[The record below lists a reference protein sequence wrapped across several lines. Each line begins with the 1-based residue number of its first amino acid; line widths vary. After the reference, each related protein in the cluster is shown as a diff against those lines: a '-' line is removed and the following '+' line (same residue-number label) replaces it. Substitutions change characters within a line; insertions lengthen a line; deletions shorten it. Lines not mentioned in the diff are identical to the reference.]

1 MELNNLIL
9 VIIGPILA
17 GLIVFKPGWFWSI
30 LISTLIISFGV
41 MFQGYALLDE
51 YYAGWMVV
59 GAVIAWGMGRVK
71 WKGGRACSFHEILFI
86 LLVSYLII
94 ESIRG
99 LVTLQD
105 WRLLR
110 YVIYFSLIGLISLT
124 LGRLDFPIPTFKQI
138 LLVITGSGFAY
149 LALYLAHGVY
159 FEQTLGIGRLGKF
172 AMQGNY
178 WSGSAYAM
186 FFLSV
191 STPAAVLLYGDR
203 SRNLR
208 AIGLAFL
215 VTAIIVASYFDSR
228 IGLSCLIF
236 FLAVAAIIQVSLK
249 KIATSGIFLVMII
262 CAYFLWAIPI
272 DIVLARIIIFT
283 DTLKTSLSS
292 HGGGINVFNDHWR
305 PSNFIANLIA
315 ISSGLLEAVNSFKD
329 SMLFI
334 VDPRGSDVDRSQQLL
349 ASLSHLWQH
358 LSQGDIIRFFF
369 GDGMYQ
375 HRQTLIPDLV
385 KLGAPISTSGL
396 VRPTGIALFLTDMG
410 LIGFILLAGN
420 FIATAYAIHV
430 MARGASVGKT
440 VLWYM
445 TLLFAFIW
453 IFISNIFDICL
464 FFFIIM
470 PSGLLI
476 QLVRRAAE
484 KAEVPQGQSSS
495 IRHEI
500 KA

>member
-1 MELNNLIL
+1 MEWHNLIL

-41 MFQGYALLDE
+41 MFQGYALIDE

-59 GAVIAWGMGRVK
+59 GAVIAWSMGRVK
-71 WKGGRACSFHEILFI
+71 WKVKRAYSVHEILFM
-86 LLVSYLII
+86 LLMIFLII

-99 LVTLQD
+99 LVSLQD

-110 YVIYFSLIGLISLT
+110 YIIYFSLIGLISFSVN
-124 LGRLDFPIPTFKQI
+124 RLSFPVPTFKQI

-149 LALYLAHGVY
+149 MVLYLAHGVY
-159 FEQTLGIGRLGKF
+159 FEQTLSIGRLGKF

-191 STPAAVLLYGDR
+191 STPAAVLLCDDR

-236 FLAVAAIIQVSLK
+236 FLAVAVIIQVSLK
-249 KIATSGIFLVMII
+249 KIATPVIFLAMII
-262 CAYFLWAIPI
+262 CAYFLWTISI
-272 DIVLARIIIFT
+272 DIVLARIIIFPG
-283 DTLKTSLSS
+283 TLKTSLSS
-292 HGGGINVFNDHWR
+292 HGGGINVFNDHLR
-305 PSNFIANLIA
+305 PSNFVAV
-315 ISSGLLEAVNSFKD
+315 SSCVYEGINSFKD
-329 SMLFI
+329 SIFFI
-334 VDPRGSDVDRSQQLL
+334 VDPRGSDVDRLQQLL
-349 ASLSHLWQH
+349 ASLANLWQH
-358 LSQGDIIRFFF
+358 LSEGDIIRFFF

-375 HRQTLIPDLV
+375 HRQTLIPALV
-385 KLGAPISTSGL
+385 KLGAPISASGL

-410 LIGFILLAGN
+410 LIGFILLVGN
-420 FIATAYAIHV
+420 FIATAYAVHV
-430 MARGASVGKT
+430 MARGASVRET
-440 VLWYM
+440 ALWHM
-445 TLLFAFIW
+445 TLLCTFTW

-476 QLVRRAAE
+476 QIVRRAAE
-484 KAEVPQGQSSS
+484 KTDAPQGQSES